1 MSYLSNTGTFN
12 GNTMATV
19 SAMYPTLFTPAP
31 YAFTIWIVIYLSL
44 LGYVFYQGRSLW
56 GHEEATIAV
65 QQVGWWFVLSCVANC
80 AWVLAW
86 LYDQTGLSVLI
97 MLFLLFCLL
106 RIIWRTNMELTDPP
120 LSTVA
125 GLWWPFCFYF
135 GWIMAALLANI
146 SAWLTKIGGAD
157 LSPVAIAIIMIVLAG
172 VAYLFM
178 TWRRNMREAAFVG
191 VWALIAIAIA
201 DVHRSPTVTRFA
213 VGMSAVLF
221 VSSSIHGYMNRSFSP
236 WRKRP

>member
-1 MSYLSNTGTFN
+1 
-12 GNTMATV
+12 
-19 SAMYPTLFTPAP
+19 
-31 YAFTIWIVIYLSL
+31 
-44 LGYVFYQGRSLW
+44 
-56 GHEEATIAV
+56 
-65 QQVGWWFVLSCVANC
+65 
-80 AWVLAW
+80 
-86 LYDQTGLSVLI
+86 
-97 MLFLLFCLL
+97 
-106 RIIWRTNMELTDPP
+106 
-120 LSTVA
+120 
-125 GLWWPFCFYF
+125 
-135 GWIMAALLANI
+135 MAAQLANI